1 MFRLFSTSN
10 KTIINTQQHPFHIV
24 QPSPWPFL
32 VAFSICLSIIATVLW
47 LHGYSLQNCFFLK
60 VLPFGFFFFFF
71 ALICWFLD
79 IITEAT
85 LRGQHTRAV
94 QKGLKLGFILFIV
107 SEIMFFFGF
116 FWAFF
121 HSSVSPTIWIGA
133 VWPPLGIKPINPYA
147 LPLINTVIL
156 LSSGVT
162 ITWGHKV
169 IVAQQQITSTEVGGY
184 NARQELTKAI
194 FATIS
199 LGIIFTFIQ
208 LYEYQHASFSINDSI
223 YGSVFYL
230 LTGFHGFHVLV
241 GTIFLCVCLFRHLAY
256 HFTRDHHLGL
266 EMAIWYW
273 HFVDIVW
280 IFLFIFVYIWGS

>member
-1 MFRLFSTSN
+1 MFRLFSTKSASV
-10 KTIINTQQHPFHIV
+10 INTQQHPFHIV
-24 QPSPWPFL
+24 LPSPWPFL
-32 VAFSICLSIIATVLW
+32 VSFSVCLSLISVVLW
-47 LHGYSLQNCFFLK
+47 FHGYSFENCFFLRI
-60 VLPFGFFFFFF
+60 LPFGFFFFFF
-71 ALICWFLD
+71 SIICWFLD

-85 LRGQHTRAV
+85 LRGQHTFAV
-94 QKGLKLGFILFIV
+94 QRGLRLGFILFIV

-133 VWPPLGIKPINPYA
+133 VWPPLGIKPIDPFN
-147 LPLINTVIL
+147 LPLLNTVIL

-169 IVAQQQITSTEVGGY
+169 IVAKQTLSPSGY
-184 NARQELTKAI
+184 NARQELIKALV
-194 FATIS
+194 ATIS
-199 LGIIFTFIQ
+199 LGVIFTFIQ
-208 LYEYQHASFSINDSI
+208 LYEYQHASFSINDGI
-223 YGSVFYL
+223 YGSVFYM

-241 GTIFLCVCLFRHLAY
+241 GTIFLLVCLFRHLSY

-280 IFLFIFVYIWGS
+280 IFLYVFVYIWGS